1 MTLNRFVFKTHKW
14 LAVGVGL
21 LTVVWFASGIVMML
35 PKDVLG
41 RMRTAPVAA
50 PAVPDFKAMTVSV
63 SQAIA
68 AAEAAAGANMVVSDV
83 ELRPIE
89 GRQYFLISTAKS
101 GTHLIDAVS
110 GVRLDITEEYAKQM
124 ALRLVGG
131 GVAIQ
136 ESETVGKYGIEYD
149 YGPLPVFR
157 FVFAD
162 PASTIVY
169 VSPKTGEMT
178 ASDRKGRL
186 RGFIGGTHTFEF
198 LQPSLENRG
207 KRIVLIVFS
216 FVGLVMSLFG
226 SWILWIQFQNWRARR
241 AGRPEVA

>member
-1 MTLNRFVFKTHKW
+1 MTPNRFVYKTHKW

-21 LTVVWFASGIVMML
+21 FTAVWFASGIVMIL
-35 PKDVLG
+35 PKDLLG
-41 RMRTAPVAA
+41 KLRTAPVAA

-68 AAEAAAGANMVVSDV
+68 AAEAAAGANMVISQV

-89 GRQYFLISTAKS
+89 GRLYYQISTAKS

-110 GVRLDITEEYAKQM
+110 GARLDITEEYAKQM
-124 ALRLVGG
+124 ATRLVGEG
-131 GVAIQ
+131 AAIQ
-136 ESETVGKYGIEYD
+136 ESETVRKHDRGYAF
-149 YGPLPVFR
+149 GPLPVFR

-162 PASTIVY
+162 AASTIVY

-198 LQPSLENRG
+198 LRPEMTDRG
-207 KRIVLIVFS
+207 RRIVLIVFS

-241 AGRPEVA
+241 AGRPEVV

>member
-21 LTVVWFASGIVMML
+21 FTFVWFASGIVMVM
-35 PKDVLG
+35 PGSILG
-41 RMRTAPVAA
+41 GGAAPVPA
-50 PAVPDFKAMTVSV
+50 PGRPDFKAMTVSV
-63 SQAIA
+63 AQAVA
-68 AAEAAAGANMVVSDV
+68 AAEAAAGANMVISQL

-89 GRQYFLISTAKS
+89 GRLYYQISTAKS
-101 GTHLIDAVS
+101 GMHLIDAVS
-110 GVRLDITEEYAKQM
+110 GARLDITEEYAKQM
-124 ALRLVGG
+124 ASRLVGG
-131 GVAIQ
+131 SAAIQ
-136 ESETVGKYGIEYD
+136 ESETLRKYDIEYA

-162 PASTIVY
+162 PAATIVY
-169 VSPKTGEMT
+169 VSAKTGELR
-178 ASDRKGRL
+178 ASNRKGRI
-186 RGFIGGTHTFEF
+186 RAFIGGTHTFDF